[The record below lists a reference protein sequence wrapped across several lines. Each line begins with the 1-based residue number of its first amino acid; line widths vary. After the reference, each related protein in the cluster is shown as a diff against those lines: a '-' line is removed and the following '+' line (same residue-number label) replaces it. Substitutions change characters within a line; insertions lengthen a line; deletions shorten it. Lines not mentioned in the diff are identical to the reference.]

1 MIFRSKVDLW
11 LVVVLLGASM
21 APLLVVA
28 SAFRDGAAWLPHVAV
43 SLLMTAA
50 SLWLLTT
57 TKYTVS
63 DSEVLVQ
70 SGPLKWRL
78 EVKSITSVAP
88 SRSLISSPALSM
100 QRLRIDYE
108 HGHKSLLA
116 SPRDRDGFIKA
127 VEAAQ
132 RAA

>member
-78 EVKSITSVAP
+78 DVKSITSVAP
-88 SRSLISSPALSM
+88 LILPLQFRTRSIRNVAPVD
-100 QRLRIDYE
+100 Q
-108 HGHKSLLA
+108 
-116 SPRDRDGFIKA
+116 
-127 VEAAQ
+127 VERGVTAQPVAA
-132 RAA
+132 